1 MNKEQELIQKIREDK
16 ELRDSLLQTDSPE
29 EALKVVNGAG
39 LEFTVDEFREMV
51 REHAEMLM
59 YYRKM
64 SKKAGSVYKVST
76 NLKAAQSDGEITDD
90 VRAFSWAAFDA
101 AVASG
106 PFE

>member
-1 MNKEQELIQKIREDK
+1 MNKEQKLIQKIREDK

-39 LEFTVDEFREMV
+39 LEFTEDEFREMV
-51 REHAEMLM
+51 QEHAEMLM

-64 SKKAGSVYKVST
+64 SKKAGSVYKVRT
-76 NLKAAQSDGEITDD
+76 NLKAAKSD
-90 VRAFSWAAFDA
+90 VRDIDEKVKVVAFDA
-101 AVASG
+101 AVAAG